1 MKLLFYL
8 SIFLFGCNSLFSQ
21 SEEVERLNDRIKK
34 TLFKNPDSAKI
45 YLNELLKYSRQLDDT
60 TMAHVYSY
68 LGISYN
74 QTAVYDSSEFYFKK
88 GISLTR
94 QYPLH
99 RAKLF
104 SNLAIN
110 YRTHNEYKK
119 SLEALD
125 SAMTLYNQSGD
136 RTGEGV
142 VYGEMASNY
151 SYMLEKQKAIE
162 YLKKSIAI
170 FEATKDSRLHIIQ
183 QKLANA
189 YFNNGNYK
197 FATDLFEQALPKF
210 AEEKNISYYL
220 TLPAYAESLIHLGRL
235 EEGEDR
241 LNEARKGLAQMNNRE
256 YMFVVIGK
264 LGVLYN
270 NTNRPKKAS
279 KALTE
284 AYHYLRAMGS
294 SRFLE
299 ISRAYLHFLNQEGR
313 YTKGLEVIEEVKEAT
328 DNFKNKLNVEEELHF
343 LEEAKETYRNS
354 QLYEKSLQAF
364 DRIDFLKDSLR
375 EAVDRVKL
383 KELEE
388 SFQNE
393 IQREKNISLEAKNT
407 LLKENSDKQRNII
420 ILELA
425 VLFVLVIS
433 IFAIYR
439 IHLKKLK
446 FEKEAVKNLQAHN
459 EILQEKQKLDREL
472 REEKEN
478 NLAIKERELV
488 DMSMEIADV
497 QSHIKTLIKTA
508 GEGEISSN
516 LAAKIVDILN
526 QKNYWKYFKTKFMDI
541 HPEFG
546 STLAEMYPSL
556 SENDLAFAS
565 MLKLQLTDKEIASMM
580 GISEQKVAS
589 KKYVLQKKMN
599 LEEDVESFNE
609 LIHEL

>member
-1 MKLLFYL
+1 
-8 SIFLFGCNSLFSQ
+8 
-21 SEEVERLNDRIKK
+21 
-34 TLFKNPDSAKI
+34 
-45 YLNELLKYSRQLDDT
+45 
-60 TMAHVYSY
+60 
-68 LGISYN
+68 
-74 QTAVYDSSEFYFKK
+74 
-88 GISLTR
+88 
-94 QYPLH
+94 
-99 RAKLF
+99 
-104 SNLAIN
+104 
-110 YRTHNEYKK
+110 
-119 SLEALD
+119 
-125 SAMTLYNQSGD
+125 
-136 RTGEGV
+136 
-142 VYGEMASNY
+142 MASNY
-151 SYMLEKQKAIE
+151 SYMLKKDKAIE
-162 YLKKSIAI
+162 YLKKAISI
-170 FEATKDSRLHIIQ
+170 FKETKDPRLHIIQ
-183 QKLANA
+183 QKLGNA
-189 YFNNGNYK
+189 YFNNGNYL
-197 FATDLFEQALPKF
+197 FAVDLYEQALPKF
-210 AEEKNISYYL
+210 AENKSLNYYL
-220 TLPAYAESLIHLGRL
+220 TLPAYAESLIHLGRIK
-235 EEGEDR
+235 EGEER
-241 LNEARKGLAQMNNRE
+241 LLEAKEGLKDGNNKE
-256 YMFVVIGK
+256 YMYLTQGK
-264 LGVLYN
+264 LGALYGE
-270 NTNRPKKAS
+270 TNRIPEAAP
-279 KALTE
+279 ALEE
-284 AYHYLRAMGS
+284 AYQNLRAMGS

-313 YTKGLEVIEEVKEAT
+313 YTKGLEVIAEVKEAT

-459 EILQEKQKLDREL
+459 EILQEKQKLEREL

-580 GISEQKVAS
+580 GISDQKVAS